1 MKKLINNVDTS
12 EKDMSKKDIIETI
25 IFIINQILEYTSR
38 LEQLTPSIFD
48 AKKKQDQKGEE
59 ELSTDDQTLSD
70 SFNDLN
76 IKEDTK
82 IEKYTLDQLIY
93 YWVDKLNFDENLLLL
108 MMMNLDKILDSK
120 KIILNEE
127 NVANVLF
134 TCMIIT
140 QKYYEDEK
148 IFDKDYS
155 RLKKIEC
162 DDLIEM
168 QFKFLEMLN
177 FSLAIDENDFK
188 LYKIR
193 MKKLWRK
200 NMIYLC
206 YS

>member
-1 MKKLINNVDTS
+1 
-12 EKDMSKKDIIETI
+12 
-25 IFIINQILEYTSR
+25 
-38 LEQLTPSIFD
+38 
-48 AKKKQDQKGEE
+48 
-59 ELSTDDQTLSD
+59 
-70 SFNDLN
+70 
-76 IKEDTK
+76 
-82 IEKYTLDQLIY
+82 
-93 YWVDKLNFDENLLLL
+93 
-108 MMMNLDKILDSK
+108 MMNLDKILASK

-155 RLKKIEC
+155 RLKKIDC
-162 DDLIEM
+162 DALIEM
-168 QFKFLEMLN
+168 QIKLLEMLN
-177 FSLAIDENDFK
+177 FSLLIDENDFK

-200 NMIYLC
+200 NMLYLC

>member
-108 MMMNLDKILDSK
+108 MMMNLDKILASK

-168 QFKFLEMLN
+168 QFKLLEMLN

>member
-1 MKKLINNVDTS
+1 
-12 EKDMSKKDIIETI
+12 MSKKDIIETI

-168 QFKFLEMLN
+168 QFKLLEMLN
-177 FSLAIDENDFK
+177 FSLEIDENDFK

>member
-168 QFKFLEMLN
+168 QFKLLEMLN
-177 FSLAIDENDFK
+177 FSLSIDENDFK